1 MLAESHDEEQIIAR
15 VAALDIGKAELVCC
29 VRLPAQ
35 RGPKRLQEVSTH
47 STMTRS
53 LTELASRLVELGVQ
67 RVVMEATSDYWKPVF
82 YLLEAHGLD
91 PWLVNARDVKH
102 LPGRPKS
109 DLLTELPRQVLGGCV
124 PGGVGLA
131 RFAAR
136 DGRWRSAEGF
146 GRVGGAGSGWFGG
159 DRRPVPAVSA
169 G

>member
-35 RGPKRLQEVSTH
+35 RGPRRLQEVSTH

-91 PWLVNARDVKH
+91 PAG
-102 LPGRPKS
+102 P
-109 DLLTELPRQVLGGCV
+109 
-124 PGGVGLA
+124 
-131 RFAAR
+131 
-136 DGRWRSAEGF
+136 AEE
-146 GRVGGAGSGWFGG
+146 RR
-159 DRRPVPAVSA
+159 DRRGLVVQARRATDAAPQFRTAVADPAA
-169 G
+169 A